1 MEEIKRVKLP
11 EELAAYLQMLYY
23 EREGLRVLNAQLIRS
38 GDNAGPGYEHFLE
51 EYRRACAAFGA
62 AYDLAAGAHIPRLP
76 GGEWVSEVNFLTGE
90 LIARRREGA

>member
-11 EELAAYLQMLYY
+11 EELSAYLQMLFY

-62 AYDLAAGAHIPRLP
+62 AYDLAAKEFIPDLLGR
-76 GGEWVSEVNFLTGE
+76 EWASEVSFRTGE
-90 LIARRREGA
+90 FIVYRRGPA